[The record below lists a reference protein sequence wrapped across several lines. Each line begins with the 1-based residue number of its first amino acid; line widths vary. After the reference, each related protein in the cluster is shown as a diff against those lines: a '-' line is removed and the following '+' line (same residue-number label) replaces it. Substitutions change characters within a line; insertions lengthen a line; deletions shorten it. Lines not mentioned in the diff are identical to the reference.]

1 MTMITSWVG
10 GCAGEID
17 RVEDEV
23 EGGDSAVNIDGVV
36 LGCHIPSSFSTLA
49 SLCCK
54 NVVLNLNLL
63 EFLK

>member
-36 LGCHIPSSFSTLA
+36 VGCHIPSTLA

-54 NVVLNLNLL
+54 IVVLNLNLL